1 MATYEFFTSCLKTS
15 KEKYDELLK
24 KPRARGG
31 ALADEIKELIDKVQ
45 IAVQYDEIS
54 VEQAKYLLE
63 EFKKID
69 FSNIA
74 KVRAANKEREKY
86 NVGFRFNR

>member
-15 KEKYDELLK
+15 QDKYRELLN

-31 ALADEIKELIDKVQ
+31 RFVDEIKELMDKVQ

-54 VEQAKYLLE
+54 VEQAKYLLG
-63 EFKKID
+63 EFNKIN
-69 FSNIA
+69 FANIA
-74 KVRAANKEREKY
+74 KDRNANKEREKY
-86 NVGFRFNR
+86 NVGFKFNR